1 MIETT
6 DVFRMLTVACFV
18 GLCLVVIGV
27 GSVAVVAES
36 MNTWVW
42 YFRMERAITAGTP
55 VVLGLL
61 GLTLVSAIGFIVVSP
76 TDTD

>member
-1 MIETT
+1 MVETV
-6 DVFRMLTVACFV
+6 DVFRVLTVGCFA

-36 MNTWVW
+36 IHTWEW
-42 YFRMERAITAGTP
+42 YFRMEQVIAAGTP

-61 GLTLVSAIGFIVVSP
+61 CLALASAIGFVVVSP
-76 TDTD
+76 TD

>member
-1 MIETT
+1 MIETA
-6 DVFRMLTVACFV
+6 DVFRTLMIVCFA

-36 MNTWVW
+36 MNTWIW
-42 YFRMERAITAGTP
+42 YFRMEKIITAGTP

-61 GLTLVSAIGFIVVSP
+61 GLTLVSTIGFVLAFP
-76 TDTD
+76 TGTD